1 MIKIKSIFNQIITTI
16 KESTKY
22 LSLLIVVLASGCSEN
37 KAPAFQQSELSPGG
51 TMTVKRLQKQSY
63 IHPGAAVTGMQ
74 KMNFWTGFSF
84 FRDPWIAS
92 PSSTKSRDGLGP
104 LFNTRS
110 CISCH
115 DAGSRGPM
123 AEVGESMPTSLV
135 IKLGVRDKFDDSN
148 HQTKKSKSIDK
159 LTLVD
164 PNYGDQIQPRG
175 LLFRHPKLE
184 HAPKGEALL
193 KLSYQTIDGRYAD
206 GTLYQLSKPK
216 YQLTKMAYGDL
227 ADHIGLTPRF
237 APNIFGAGL
246 LDAIHVD
253 DLLAQE
259 DIDDN
264 NRDGISAKYNRVLN
278 IATGTVDIGRFPF
291 KAKHPTL
298 AQQIAAAFRNDIGIT
313 SRLFPTESC
322 TEQQIICQQ
331 TARLGESSIDNNH
344 HQTSFEI
351 SDKLFSLVVSFN
363 QLLGVPPARNLTTE
377 KVLKGREHFY
387 QLGCQQCHTP
397 SYRTDKN
404 YPVEVLA
411 DQLIWPY
418 SDLALHDM
426 GEMLAD
432 NVKEDDANGQEWR
445 TPPLWGIGLQK
456 STTKQQR
463 FLHDGRANSISEAI
477 LWHGGEAEQ
486 VQKKFTQLTS
496 NQRQELIRFLQAI

>member
-1 MIKIKSIFNQIITTI
+1 MIKVNLDFYKIITTG
-16 KESTKY
+16 KESAKY
-22 LSLLIVVLASGCSEN
+22 LLPLIAVFASGCSDN
-37 KAPAFQQSELSPGG
+37 KAPVFQQSELSPGG
-51 TMTVKRLQKQSY
+51 TMTVKRLQRQSY

-74 KMNFWTGFSF
+74 KLNFWTGFSF

-123 AEVGESMPTSLV
+123 AKVGESMPSSLV
-135 IKLGVRDKFDDSN
+135 IKLGLRDKSN
-148 HQTKKSKSIDK
+148 DINYQVTDLTKK

-175 LLFRHPKLE
+175 LLFRHPKLA
-184 HAPKGEALL
+184 HAPKGEAQL
-193 KLSYQTIDGRYAD
+193 KLSYQTLDGLYAD
-206 GTLYQLSKPK
+206 GTRYQLSQPN
-216 YQLTKMAYGDL
+216 YQLTKMAYGAL
-227 ADHIGLTPRF
+227 ASHIGITPRF

-264 NRDGISAKYNRVLN
+264 NRDGISAKYNRVMN
-278 IATGTVDIGRFPF
+278 IATGKLDIGRFSL

-313 SRLFPTESC
+313 SRLFPTENC
-322 TEQQIICQQ
+322 TEQQTICQQ
-331 TARLGESSIDNNH
+331 TARLGEPSNEHSH
-344 HQTSFEI
+344 HQAPFEI
-351 SDKLFSLVVSFN
+351 SDKLFNLVVSFN

-377 KVLKGREHFY
+377 KVSKGREHFY
-387 QLGCQQCHTP
+387 QMGCQQCHTP

-477 LWHGGEAEQ
+477 LWHGGEAA
-486 VQKKFTQLTS
+486 VAQKKFTQLTA
-496 NQRQELIRFLQAI
+496 NQRQELVEFVRAI

>member
-1 MIKIKSIFNQIITTI
+1 MIKSKPVFYQSPTALKALF
-16 KESTKY
+16 KY
-22 LSLLIVVLASGCSEN
+22 QLFIVATLALGCSEH
-37 KAPAFQQSELSPGG
+37 KAPDFQQSELAPGG
-51 TMTVKRLQKQSY
+51 TMTVKRLQRQSY

-74 KMNFWTGFSF
+74 KLNFWTGFSF
-84 FRDPWIAS
+84 FRDPWVAS

-123 AEVGESMPTSLV
+123 SEVGESMPSALV
-135 IKLGVRDKFDDSN
+135 IKLGLRDKFRNMGDHTPALAQGLS
-148 HQTKKSKSIDK
+148 
-159 LTLVD
+159 LVD

-175 LLFRHPKLE
+175 ILFRHPKLA
-184 HAPKGEALL
+184 HAPQGEALL
-193 KLSYQTIDGRYAD
+193 NLSYQAVSGHYSD
-206 GTLYQLSKPK
+206 GTAYELSQPK
-216 YQLTKMAYGDL
+216 YQLTEMAYGDL
-227 ADHIGLTPRF
+227 AAHIGITPRF

-259 DIDDN
+259 DINDN
-264 NRDGISAKYNRVLN
+264 NQDGISAKYNRALN
-278 IATGTVDIGRFPF
+278 IATGTVDIGRFSL

-298 AQQIAAAFRNDIGIT
+298 AQQVAAAFRNDIGIT

-322 TEQQIICQQ
+322 TEPQIICQQ
-331 TARLGESSIDNNH
+331 TAILGEPSIN
-344 HQTSFEI
+344 TSDQQAPVEI
-351 SDKLFSLVVSFN
+351 SDKLFNLVVSFN
-363 QLLGVPPARNLTTE
+363 QLLGVPPARNLTQE

-387 QLGCQQCHTP
+387 QIGCQQCHTP

-418 SDLALHDM
+418 TDLALHDM
-426 GEMLAD
+426 GERLAD
-432 NVKEDDANGQEWR
+432 NVIEDDANGQEWR

-477 LWHGGEAEQ
+477 LWHGGEAE
-486 VQKKFTQLTS
+486 VAQKKFTQLTS
-496 NQRQELIRFLQAI
+496 SQRQNLIKFLQSI

>member
-1 MIKIKSIFNQIITTI
+1 MIKIKLDFHQINITVKKI
-16 KESTKY
+16 AKY
-22 LSLLIVVLASGCSEN
+22 LVVLVAVFASGCSEN
-37 KAPAFQQSELSPGG
+37 KAPAFQESELSPGG
-51 TMTVKRLQKQSY
+51 TMTVKRLQRQSY
-63 IHPGAAVTGMQ
+63 LHPGAAVTGMQ
-74 KMNFWTGFSF
+74 KLNFWTGFSF
-84 FRDPWIAS
+84 FRDPWVAS

-104 LFNTRS
+104 LFNPRS

-123 AEVGESMPTSLV
+123 AEIGESMPSSLV
-135 IKLGVRDKFDDSN
+135 IKLGRRDKFDESN
-148 HQTKKSKSIDK
+148 EQSKGLAEK

-175 LLFRHPKLE
+175 LLFRHPKAE

-193 KLSYQTIDGRYAD
+193 KLSYQTVDGLYAD
-206 GTLYQLSKPK
+206 GSSYQLSKPK
-216 YQLTKMAYGDL
+216 YQLTKMAYGAL
-227 ADHIGLTPRF
+227 ASHIGITPRF

-253 DLLAQE
+253 DLIAQE

-264 NRDGISAKYNRVLN
+264 NQDGISAKYNRVMN
-278 IATGTVDIGRFPF
+278 IATGTLDIGRFSL

-322 TEQQIICQQ
+322 TEQQVICQQ
-331 TARLGESSIDNNH
+331 TARLGESSNEH
-344 HQTSFEI
+344 SPHQVPFEI
-351 SDKLFSLVVSFN
+351 SDELFNLVVNFN

-377 KVLKGREHFY
+377 EVSKGREHFY

-404 YPVEVLA
+404 YPVDVLA
-411 DQLIWPY
+411 DQIIWPY

-477 LWHGGEAEQ
+477 LWHGGEAT
-486 VQKKFTQLTS
+486 VAQKKFTQLTA
-496 NQRQELIRFLQAI
+496 NQRQELVKFLRAI

>member
-1 MIKIKSIFNQIITTI
+1 MMKIKTIVYQIITTV
-16 KESTKY
+16 KESANY
-22 LSLLIVVLASGCSEN
+22 LVLLIAVVASGCSEN
-37 KAPAFQQSELSPGG
+37 KAPAFQESELSPGG
-51 TMTVKRLQKQSY
+51 TMTVKRLQRQSY

-84 FRDPWIAS
+84 FRDPWVAS

-123 AEVGESMPTSLV
+123 AEVGESMPSSLV
-135 IKLGVRDKFDDSN
+135 IKLGLRDEFNDIN
-148 HQTKKSKSIDK
+148 RQTTN
-159 LTLVD
+159 LTKNLTVVD

-175 LLFRHPKLE
+175 ILFRHPKLE
-184 HAPKGEALL
+184 SAPQGEALL
-193 KLSYQTIDGRYAD
+193 KLSYQTVNGYYAD
-206 GTLYQLSKPK
+206 GSSYQLSQPK
-216 YQLTKMAYGDL
+216 YQLTEMAYGNL
-227 ADHIGLTPRF
+227 ASHIGITPRF

-259 DIDDN
+259 DIDDK
-264 NRDGISAKYNRVLN
+264 NRDGISAKYNRVMN
-278 IATGTVDIGRFPF
+278 IATGELDIGRFSL

-313 SRLFPTESC
+313 NRLFPTETC
-322 TEQQIICQQ
+322 TEKQVVCQQ
-331 TARLGESSIDNNH
+331 TARLGEPSNEHGH
-344 HQTSFEI
+344 HQEPFEI
-351 SDKLFSLVVSFN
+351 SDKLFNLVVNFN

-377 KVLKGREHFY
+377 KVSKGREHFY

-445 TPPLWGIGLQK
+445 TPPLWGIGLQQ

-477 LWHGGEAEQ
+477 LWHGGEAEAA
-486 VQKKFTQLTS
+486 QKKFTQLTA
-496 NQRQELIRFLQAI
+496 NQRQELIKFLRAI

>member
-1 MIKIKSIFNQIITTI
+1 MIKINLVFYQTITTV
-16 KESTKY
+16 KESAKY
-22 LSLLIVVLASGCSEN
+22 LMLLFAVFASGCSEN

-51 TMTVKRLQKQSY
+51 TMTVKRLQRQSY
-63 IHPGAAVTGMQ
+63 IHPGAAVKGMQ
-74 KMNFWTGFSF
+74 KLNFWTGFSF
-84 FRDPWIAS
+84 FRDPWVAS

-123 AEVGESMPTSLV
+123 AKVGESMPSSLV
-135 IKLGVRDKFDDSN
+135 IKLGLRDKSN
-148 HQTKKSKSIDK
+148 DINYQETDLTKS

-175 LLFRHPKLE
+175 ILFRHPKLA

-193 KLSYQTIDGRYAD
+193 KLSYQTIDGLYAD
-206 GTLYQLSKPK
+206 GSSYQLSQPK

-259 DIDDN
+259 DVDDN
-264 NRDGISAKYNRVLN
+264 NQDGISAKYNRVMN
-278 IATGTVDIGRFPF
+278 IATGTLDIGRFSL

-331 TARLGESSIDNNH
+331 TARLGESSNEH
-344 HQTSFEI
+344 SHQAAFEI
-351 SDKLFSLVVSFN
+351 SDKLFNLVVSFN

-377 KVLKGREHFY
+377 KVSKGREHFY

-477 LWHGGEAEQ
+477 LWHGGEAA
-486 VQKKFTQLTS
+486 VAQKKFTQLTA
-496 NQRQELIRFLQAI
+496 NQRQELVEFVRAI

>member
-1 MIKIKSIFNQIITTI
+1 MIKAK
-16 KESTKY
+16 TKH
-22 LSLLIVVLASGCSEN
+22 LLLLVVTVVAIGCSEN
-37 KAPAFQQSELSPGG
+37 KAPAFQNSELSPGG

-74 KMNFWTGFSF
+74 KLNFWTGFSF
-84 FRDPWIAS
+84 FRDPWVAS

-123 AEVGESMPTSLV
+123 AEVGESMPSSLV
-135 IKLGVRDKFDDSN
+135 IKLGVRDKFNDSN
-148 HQTKKSKSIDK
+148 HQGKNSTDK
-159 LTLVD
+159 QTLVD

-175 LLFRHPKLE
+175 ILFRHPKLE

-193 KLSYQTIDGRYAD
+193 KLSYQTIDGIYAD
-206 GTLYQLSKPK
+206 GIPYQLSNPQ

-227 ADHIGLTPRF
+227 ADHIDITPRF
-237 APNIFGAGL
+237 APNIYGAGL

-253 DLLAQE
+253 DLLIQE

-264 NRDGISAKYNRVLN
+264 NQDGISAKYNRVMN
-278 IATGTVDIGRFPF
+278 IATGTLDIGRFSL

-298 AQQIAAAFRNDIGIT
+298 AQQVAAAFRNDIGIT

-322 TEQQIICQQ
+322 TEKQIVCQQ
-331 TARLGESSIDNNH
+331 TARLGELSNEDTH
-344 HQTSFEI
+344 LQTPLEI
-351 SDKLFSLVVSFN
+351 SDKLFELVVSFN
-363 QLLGVPPARNLTTE
+363 QLLGVPPARNLTEEETS
-377 KVLKGREHFY
+377 KGREHFY
-387 QLGCQQCHTP
+387 NIGCQQCHTP
-397 SYRTDKN
+397 SYRTDKD

-411 DQLIWPY
+411 NQVIWPY
-418 SDLALHDM
+418 TDLALHDM
-426 GEMLAD
+426 GKMLAD

-477 LWHGGEAEQ
+477 LWHGGEAEIAK
-486 VQKKFTQLTS
+486 KKFTQLS
-496 NQRQELIRFLQAI
+496 VNQRQELVKFLRAI